1 MLRHSFALLHRNLDE
16 LFACC
21 DTPLGQVYYTGADFL
36 GQVMRLAEAL
46 PAGQYAINLC
56 ENRYLFTLA
65 FCATIVKQQ
74 TNLLPQ
80 NRAEA
85 TQRKLL
91 SQYDNCYVLHDGAA
105 PAIEGIAQLNINTI
119 HLLGEPCRDIPQIDV
134 AFLTAIAF
142 TSGSTGE
149 PKANLKT
156 WRTFVESS
164 QINARSMLP
173 NNQQLHNLLATVPAQ
188 HMWGLETSVLLPLFA
203 PLCISNQRPLFP
215 QDIFQALIALET
227 PRIFISTPVH
237 LRALV
242 LSGLPMPKVERILC
256 ATAPL
261 SAQLAQDV
269 EQLFQGTLVEIFGCS
284 EVGSMA
290 CRFTA
295 RQEHWRLFDGL
306 NCEASFGK
314 TSSEK
319 ASSEKI
325 SSDALSYSISAN
337 HLANEHILTDAIEW
351 ISAREFRWLGRS
363 DDMIEIGGKRGSIH
377 EMTKILLAAPGVS
390 DGIVFLPTENSA
402 SSINRPAAMIV
413 ASLVKKEMLI
423 AHFAKHIDPVFIPRP
438 MVWVDSL
445 PREQNGKLTR
455 TKLLTLFQAARHKL
469 NEPDQT

>member
-1 MLRHSFALLHRNLDE
+1 MLRHSSALLHRNLEE
-16 LFACC
+16 LFAYC

-46 PAGQYAINLC
+46 PAQAYAINLC
-56 ENRYLFTLA
+56 DDRYLFTLA

-91 SQYDNCYVLHDGAA
+91 SQYANCYVLHDGAA
-105 PAIEGIAQLNINTI
+105 PIAKDVTQLDINTI
-119 HLLGEPCRDIPQIDV
+119 HLLGEPCRDIPHIDV
-134 AFLTAIAF
+134 DFLAAIAF

-164 QINARSMLP
+164 QINAQFMLP
-173 NNQQLHNLLATVPAQ
+173 TSHQVHSLLATVPAQ

-215 QDIFQALIALET
+215 QDIYQALIALEA

-242 LSGLPMPKVERILC
+242 LSGLRMPKVERILC

-269 EQLFQGTLVEIFGCS
+269 EQLFQGALVEIFGCS

-306 NCEASFGK
+306 TYEP
-314 TSSEK
+314 
-319 ASSEKI
+319 
-325 SSDALSYSISAN
+325 SSDALSYSISAD
-337 HLANEHILTDAIEW
+337 HLANEHMLTDTIEW

-363 DDMIEIGGKRGSIH
+363 DDMIEVGGKRGSIH

-390 DGIVFLPTENSA
+390 DGVVFLPTEDST
-402 SSINRPAAMIV
+402 SSINRPAALIV
-413 ASLVKKEMLI
+413 ASSVKKEMLI
-423 AHFAKHIDPVFIPRP
+423 AHFAKHIDPVFMPRP
-438 MVWVDSL
+438 ILWVNSL

-455 TKLLTLFQAARHKL
+455 AKLLALFQEARHRL
-469 NEPDQT
+469 NDSDQT